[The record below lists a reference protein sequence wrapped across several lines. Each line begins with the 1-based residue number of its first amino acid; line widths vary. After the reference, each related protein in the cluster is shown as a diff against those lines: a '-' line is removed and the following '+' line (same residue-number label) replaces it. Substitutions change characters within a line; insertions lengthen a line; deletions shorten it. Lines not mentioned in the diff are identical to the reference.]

1 MSIKLKDVARLA
13 EVSQATASLALNG
26 NESIKIETRDK
37 VKRIAAELGYSPNAI
52 AQGLAKRKSNTI
64 GLVIPDIE
72 SAYYGKLIRCIDK
85 AVRELGYGLVLA
97 ISDDKPEIE
106 KQIVINFVSQ
116 RVEGIIIAPGNLYNS
131 DLSYIKSLKK
141 NDIPIVF
148 ISAHYLELDESYVMM
163 NLEEGTYK
171 LVNYL
176 LDLGHKNIMFLSG
189 LRSAVPTFYRI
200 NGYIKAFKDRDI
212 SFNQGNL
219 VECKRV
225 NYEQGYEIAAR
236 VAKSNKKIDA
246 IITINDAMALG
257 VVNALKDNELNVPMD
272 ISVAGYDNMIFST
285 ISSIPITTVNQ
296 DVDGM
301 AWNAV
306 NMLFEKI
313 EDRSIKHENILIKPE
328 LIIRESTGGK

>member
-13 EVSQATASLALNG
+13 EVSQATASLALNC
-26 NESIKIETRDK
+26 NESVKVETRDK

-85 AVRELGYGLVLA
+85 EVRELGYGLVLA

-106 KQIVINFVSQ
+106 KQTVINFVSQ

-131 DLSYIKSLKK
+131 DLSYIKHLKK

-148 ISAHYLELDESYVMM
+148 VSAHYLELDESYVMM

-176 LDLGHKNIMFLSG
+176 LDLGHRNIMFLSG

-200 NGYIKAFKDRDI
+200 NGYIKAFKDRDL
-212 SFNQGNL
+212 SFNEGNL

-225 NYEQGYEIAAR
+225 NYEQGYDIAAR
-236 VAKSNKKIDA
+236 VAKSNKNIDA

-313 EDRSIKHENILIKPE
+313 KDRSIKHENILIKPE